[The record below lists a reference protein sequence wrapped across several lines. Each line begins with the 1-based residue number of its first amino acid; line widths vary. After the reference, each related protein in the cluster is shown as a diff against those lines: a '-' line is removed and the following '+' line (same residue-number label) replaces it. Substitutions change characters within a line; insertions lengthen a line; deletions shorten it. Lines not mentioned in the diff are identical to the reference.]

1 MANSDFM
8 GSTDIV
14 FIFRCFVMTM
24 AMAMGEAKRTELCVH
39 AARVEALRVPFPFEA
54 QTNRPTSFS
63 ITLSISILP
72 FKEKTKRRHFAM
84 RYYKLVRQ

>member
-1 MANSDFM
+1 MTNSDIV
-8 GSTDIV
+8 GSTDMV

-24 AMAMGEAKRTELCVH
+24 AMAKRTEVCVH

-72 FKEKTKRRHFAM
+72 FKEKTMRRHFAM

>member
-1 MANSDFM
+1 MTNRDIV

-14 FIFRCFVMTM
+14 FIFRCFVMAM
-24 AMAMGEAKRTELCVH
+24 AMAKRTKVCVH

>member
-1 MANSDFM
+1 MANSDFI

-24 AMAMGEAKRTELCVH
+24 AMDVAKRTEVCVH

-72 FKEKTKRRHFAM
+72 FKEKTMRRNFAM

>member
-1 MANSDFM
+1 MANRDIVE
-8 GSTDIV
+8 STDIV
-14 FIFRCFVMTM
+14 FVFRFFVMTM
-24 AMAMGEAKRTELCVH
+24 AMGVAKRTEVCVH

-72 FKEKTKRRHFAM
+72 FKEKTMRRHFAM

>member
-1 MANSDFM
+1 MANSDFV
-8 GSTDIV
+8 GSTDMV
-14 FIFRCFVMTM
+14 FISRCFVMTM
-24 AMAMGEAKRTELCVH
+24 AMGEAKRTKVCVH